1 MKFETLDICQLLKI
15 FKGSLIVTVIVIVT
29 VTFTVTVTVTIRQTF
44 SSNSDRFAECLYVL
58 GNTSK
63 LLL

>member
-29 VTFTVTVTVTIRQTF
+29 VTFTVTVTIRQTF